1 MALNMA
7 WMNRNLIIISIVALP
22 KDAVGTAIDDNL
34 FYKNGGKEI
43 SQQPIRQLAVKVFI
57 WRIHS

>member
-22 KDAVGTAIDDNL
+22 KDAFGTATDDNL
-34 FYKNGGKEI
+34 FYRNGGKEI
-43 SQQPIRQLAVKVFI
+43 SQQPIDS
-57 WRIHS
+57 WR

>member
-1 MALNMA
+1 MALKNS
-7 WMNRNLIIISIVALP
+7 NLIISIVAAS
-22 KDAVGTAIDDNL
+22 KDAIGTAIDDDV

>member
-22 KDAVGTAIDDNL
+22 KDAFGTAIDDNL

-43 SQQPIRQLAVKVFI
+43 SQQPIDS
-57 WRIHS
+57 WR